1 MQCTK
6 ATQGWGKKVVYVVK
20 KGDADAV
27 YKTVKFLL
35 FSLMPSF
42 LTLQCDRQALQRATE
57 WRNSIASA
65 ALSAVKNY
73 FDYANFTSTEARQ
86 EVATELLIDLKYAF
100 ATTEE
105 VIKNG
110 KKRVCGKL

>member
-1 MQCTK
+1 
-6 ATQGWGKKVVYVVK
+6 VYVVE
-20 KGDADAV
+20 KGDAV

-57 WRNSIASA
+57 WRNSIALA
-65 ALSAVKNY
+65 ALSAVNSY
-73 FDYANFTSTEARQ
+73 FDYANLTSTEARH
-86 EVATELLIDLKYAF
+86 EVAAELLIDLKYAF

-110 KKRVCGKL
+110 EKKSMWQTIAILFTPLIIS